1 MMGDIIEWLGAPM
14 GVLDP
19 RRSDFVGPPTD
30 TFQKVYLETHGEF
43 QEDFHTL
50 DGWIDQCWNCL
61 VLEL

>member
-1 MMGDIIEWLGAPM
+1 MMGDIIEWLGAPI

-50 DGWIDQCWNCL
+50 DG
-61 VLEL
+61 